1 MKKKRVISREFM
13 LGAIVV
19 AFMLFLSLATNFNS
33 KSGLYSMMLDVSPT
47 IVGAIALSLVIIT
60 GNIDISAGTI
70 LGFVAF
76 AAGSLAKSGLSPL
89 IFIPA
94 GLLMGMF
101 LAGLNGW
108 LSVTFKVPSIVVT
121 LAMNM
126 VHLGFYTT
134 FLPNAGWVENL
145 RDNFTWLGRGRFFD
159 IVPYIFVVALV
170 VAAVFMYLMKNT
182 RFGKRLYA
190 VGGNRQAA
198 IYAGIDPDRTVL
210 AVYVVEGLLLGIA
223 GILKAT
229 TSNEIMPSAFQ
240 GREMVFIAAAVV
252 GGVSIMGGSGTLLG
266 SVFGAVLVYLLSIAM
281 IYLGFQ
287 DYFQFALQGIIILIA
302 VFITVTDFA
311 SLRKRIARLS
321 SGARKR
327 THTGLRAGQGK

>member
-1 MKKKRVISREFM
+1 MKRKRLFTREFM
-13 LGAIVV
+13 LGLIVA
-19 AFMLFLSLATNFNS
+19 AFLLFLSLTTNFS
-33 KSGLYSMMLDVSPT
+33 SMSGVFSLLLDVSPS
-47 IVGAIALSLVIIT
+47 IVGAIALSMIIIT

-76 AAGSLAKSGLSPL
+76 AAGSLSRAGVHPVL
-89 IFIPA
+89 FMGA

-108 LSVTFKVPSIVVT
+108 ISVTFRVPSIVVT

-126 VHLGFYTT
+126 VHLGFYAT

-145 RDNFTWLGRGRFFD
+145 GDNFTWLGQSRLFGL
-159 IVPYIFVVALV
+159 VPYIFVVAMV
-170 VAAVFMYLMKNT
+170 VAFASMFMMRYT
-182 RFGKRLYA
+182 RFGKSLYA

-198 IYAGIDPDRTVL
+198 IYAGINPDATVIK
-210 AVYVVEGLLLGIA
+210 VYLLEGLLLGIA
-223 GILKAT
+223 GLLKAT
-229 TSNEIMPSAFQ
+229 TANEIMPSAFQ

-252 GGVSIMGGSGTLLG
+252 GGMNIMGGSGRILG
-266 SVFGAVLVYLLSIAM
+266 AVFGAVFVYLLSITM

-302 VFITVTDFA
+302 VFITVTDFGQLRK
-311 SLRKRIARLS
+311 SLRQTFAAAVKTP
-321 SGARKR
+321 GA
-327 THTGLRAGQGK
+327 